1 MIMSIGNIAAAV
13 SEVMAAI
20 STPAMKQINMA
31 AIDTKANVIIAETI
45 AETLI
50 AAVIVIAIAITI
62 AGIQMIAVM

>member
-1 MIMSIGNIAAAV
+1 MIMSIGNTAAAV

-20 STPAMKQINMA
+20 STPAMKKINMA